1 MKKKPDHDINIML
14 HTGEK
19 ECVQNIFTQSAP
31 RFVEAVLAATD
42 IQAPLAK
49 SVYQSHLND
58 TNYKSCEKKLRP
70 QDPPRFRVHGKLN
83 SI

>member
-1 MKKKPDHDINIML
+1 MYYINCIWKKPDHDINIML

-42 IQAPLAK
+42 IQAPLA
-49 SVYQSHLND
+49 SQS
-58 TNYKSCEKKLRP
+58 TKA
-70 QDPPRFRVHGKLN
+70 G
-83 SI
+83 

>member
-31 RFVEAVLAATD
+31 RIVEAVLAGTD
-42 IQAPLAK
+42 IQAPLA
-49 SVYQSHLND
+49 SQSTKALND

>member
-31 RFVEAVLAATD
+31 RIVEAVLAATD
-42 IQAPLAK
+42 IQAPLA
-49 SVYQSHLND
+49 SQS
-58 TNYKSCEKKLRP
+58 TKA
-70 QDPPRFRVHGKLN
+70 G
-83 SI
+83 